1 MESLAEK
8 YHIQTDVRGFL
19 FWSGLFILS
28 PNVHHWLFS
37 EDVCQIHSLSGQVQL
52 LWYCILNI
60 PWGWMSIR
68 RSIFS
73 ICRKSAQPWVV
84 LLMGPKWQDYILEV
98 ELARWECGSP
108 STESKPRTQTAFK
121 GHWEEIRSSL
131 RRAREMHLMSYKLY
145 TVPHDPDLFW
155 FMLQAS
161 TESSQ
166 DSFVLKGLVT
176 QEF

>member
-1 MESLAEK
+1 MSCAAYGSQVAGLHFGSGACK
-8 YHIQTDVRGFL
+8 MGMWKPFYRVQT
-19 FWSGLFILS
+19 
-28 PNVHHWLFS
+28 
-37 EDVCQIHSLSGQVQL
+37 
-52 LWYCILNI
+52 
-60 PWGWMSIR
+60 
-68 RSIFS
+68 
-73 ICRKSAQPWVV
+73 
-84 LLMGPKWQDYILEV
+84 
-98 ELARWECGSP
+98 
-108 STESKPRTQTAFK
+108 RTQTAFK